1 MFKIGDRVIYGS
13 SGVCDVT
20 DISTINIDGIP
31 KDKLYYILCPYG
43 KNESFIYAP
52 VENCK
57 VVMRKVL
64 TLAEAEALIAEIP
77 ALEPVEAGTDKQRE
91 QLYRECIKS
100 CDCRRLIA
108 VIKTLW
114 LRNQDRIK
122 TGKKS
127 SALDE
132 RYLKLAEDALYGE
145 LALALGLEKS
155 DVGPHIQRC
164 MEAMLQ
170 V

>member
-1 MFKIGDRVIYGS
+1 MFTIGDRVIYGI
-13 SGVCDVT
+13 SGVCDIT

-52 VENCK
+52 VENCR

-64 TLAEAEALIAEIP
+64 TRSEAEALIAEIP
-77 ALEPVEAGTDKQRE
+77 TLEPVDGGTDKQRE
-91 QLYRECIKS
+91 LLYRECIKS
-100 CDCRRLIA
+100 CDCRQLIR

-114 LRNQDRIK
+114 LRGQSRIQ

-127 SALDE
+127 SSLDE

-145 LALALGLEKS
+145 LGLALGLEKS
-155 DVGPHIQRC
+155 AVGPHIRYC
-164 MEAMLQ
+164 METMLQ